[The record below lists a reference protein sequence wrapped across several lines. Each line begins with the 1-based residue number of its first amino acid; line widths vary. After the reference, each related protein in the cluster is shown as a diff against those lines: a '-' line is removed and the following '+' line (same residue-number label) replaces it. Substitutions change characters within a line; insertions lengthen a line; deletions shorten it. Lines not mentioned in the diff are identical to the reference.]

1 MLEHKQRDSRA
12 LPEETLLADRYLIG
26 KVLGVGGF
34 GITYKVW
41 DTINQSTC
49 AVKEY
54 APSELSYR
62 MKDSTVIKINSSSLS
77 LFEHGMQRFMEE
89 AQMLKRLENIP
100 EVVKVNQ
107 CFQQNQTAYFSMEF
121 LDGMNLKSIV
131 KNVGGSIDY
140 QDMTRLI
147 AVIGNAMDMIHK
159 TTGILH
165 RDISPENICVLK
177 DGSARLL
184 DFGSARQTIA
194 GARQG
199 FSVEL
204 KPGFAPLEQ
213 YSKNGKQGPY
223 TDVYALACTYYYSLT
238 GKMIPS
244 AVDRLEGKEY
254 EPLCRVNPEISA
266 AVSAGV
272 DRALELDY
280 RSRIQSMKEFVDI
293 ISGGLNKKPIK
304 SVQKTRRVAFVEVCA
319 GSGKCSRWQLPPDT
333 EVILGRS
340 VALSNIVLTANPL
353 VSKEH
358 CKIIYK
364 QAANLFLIS
373 DISRN
378 GTFTEKGRLERG
390 RYYEFSPDFIFFLV
404 NQDCIVKAG
413 VSYE

>member
-1 MLEHKQRDSRA
+1 MLEQKQRDSRT
-12 LPEETLLADRYLIG
+12 LPEGTLLADRYLIG
-26 KVLGVGGF
+26 NVLGVGGF

-41 DTINQSTC
+41 DTLNKNIC

-62 MKDSTVIKINSSSLS
+62 QKDSTVIKINLSSSG
-77 LFEHGMQRFMEE
+77 LFEHGMQRFIQE
-89 AQMLKRLENIP
+89 AQMLKRLENVP
-100 EVVKVNQ
+100 EVVRVNE
-107 CFQQNQTAYFSMEF
+107 CFQENQTAYFSMEF
-121 LDGMNLKSIV
+121 LDGTNLKSIV
-131 KNVGGSIDY
+131 KNIGSSIDY
-140 QDMTRLI
+140 CDMTRLI
-147 AVIGNAMDMIHK
+147 AAIGNSMDIIHK

-184 DFGSARQTIA
+184 DFGSSRQTVT
-194 GARQG
+194 GAKQG

-213 YSKNGKQGPY
+213 YSQNGKQGPY

-254 EPLCRVNPEISA
+254 EPLCRVNPKISA

-272 DRALELDY
+272 DQALELDY
-280 RSRIQSMKEFVDI
+280 RSRIQSMREFVDI
-293 ISGGLNKKPIK
+293 ISGGLNRQPPRP
-304 SVQKTRRVAFVEVCA
+304 VQKSRRVPFLEVVT
-319 GSGKCSRWQLPPDT
+319 GDGKGSRWQLPPDT
-333 EVILGRS
+333 EIILGRS
-340 VALSNIVLTANPL
+340 MAVSNIVLTANPL

-364 QAANLFLIS
+364 QQLNLFLVS

-390 RYYEFSPDFIFFLV
+390 RYYEFSPDFNFFLV
-404 NQDCIVKAG
+404 NQDCVVKAG

>member
-1 MLEHKQRDSRA
+1 
-12 LPEETLLADRYLIG
+12 
-26 KVLGVGGF
+26 
-34 GITYKVW
+34 
-41 DTINQSTC
+41 
-49 AVKEY
+49 
-54 APSELSYR
+54 
-62 MKDSTVIKINSSSLS
+62 KDSTVIKINSSSS
-77 LFEHGMQRFMEE
+77 GLFEHGMQRFMEE
-89 AQMLKRLENIP
+89 AQMLKRLENVP
-100 EVVKVNQ
+100 EVVRVNE
-107 CFQQNQTAYFSMEF
+107 CFQDNQTAYFSMEF
-121 LDGMNLKSIV
+121 LDGTNLKSIV
-131 KNVGGSIDY
+131 KNIGSTIDY
-140 QDMTRLI
+140 RDMTRLI
-147 AVIGNAMDMIHK
+147 AAIGNAMDIIHK

-194 GARQG
+194 GAKQG

-254 EPLCRVNPEISA
+254 EPLCQINPEISA

-280 RSRIQSMKEFVDI
+280 RSRTQSMREFVDI
-293 ISGGLNKKPIK
+293 ISRDLNKQPLK
-304 SVQKTRRVAFVEVCA
+304 SVQKTRRVAFLEVA
-319 GSGKCSRWQLPPDT
+319 NGGGKSSRWKLPPDT
-333 EVILGRS
+333 EVVLGRS
-340 VALSNIVLTANPL
+340 MTLSNIVLTANPL

-364 QAANLFLIS
+364 QASNLFLIT

-378 GTFTEKGRLERG
+378 GTFTDKGRLERG
-390 RYYEFSPDFIFFLV
+390 RYYEFSPDFNLYLV
-404 NQDCIVKAG
+404 NQECVVKAG

>member
-12 LPEETLLADRYLIG
+12 LPEGTLLGDRYLIG

-89 AQMLKRLENIP
+89 AQMLKRLENIL
-100 EVVKVNQ
+100 EVVKVNE

-147 AVIGNAMDMIHK
+147 AAIGNAMDMIHK

-280 RSRIQSMKEFVDI
+280 RNRIQSMKEFVDI

-304 SVQKTRRVAFVEVCA
+304 SVQKTRRVAFVEVSA

>member
-1 MLEHKQRDSRA
+1 MLEQKQRDSRT
-12 LPEETLLADRYLIG
+12 LPEGTLLADRYLIG
-26 KVLGVGGF
+26 TVLGVGGF
-34 GITYKVW
+34 GITYRVW
-41 DTINQSTC
+41 DTLNQSTC

-62 MKDSTVIKINSSSLS
+62 LKDSTVIKINSSSS
-77 LFEHGMQRFMEE
+77 GLFEHGMQRFMEE
-89 AQMLKRLENIP
+89 AQMLKRLENVP
-100 EVVKVNQ
+100 EVVRVNE
-107 CFQQNQTAYFSMEF
+107 CFQDNQTAYFSMEF
-121 LDGMNLKSIV
+121 LDGTNLKSIV
-131 KNVGGSIDY
+131 KNIGSSIDY
-140 QDMTRLI
+140 RDMTRLI
-147 AVIGNAMDMIHK
+147 AAIGNAMDIIHK

-194 GARQG
+194 GAKQG

-254 EPLCRVNPEISA
+254 EPLCRINPEISA

-272 DRALELDY
+272 DQALELDY
-280 RSRIQSMKEFVDI
+280 RSRTQSMREFVDI
-293 ISGGLNKKPIK
+293 ISRDLNKQPLK
-304 SVQKTRRVAFVEVCA
+304 SVQKTRRVAFLEVA
-319 GSGKCSRWQLPPDT
+319 NGGGKSSRWKLPPDT
-333 EVILGRS
+333 EVVLGRS
-340 VALSNIVLTANPL
+340 MTLSNIVLTANPL

-364 QAANLFLIS
+364 QASNLFLIT

-378 GTFTEKGRLERG
+378 GTFTDKGRLERG
-390 RYYEFSPDFIFFLV
+390 RYYEFPPDFNLYLV
-404 NQDCIVKAG
+404 NQECVVKAG